1 MGLLDDIL
9 GKTLKRH
16 ANILLFPSLDNFF
29 QHGQSCLVLSADQL
43 PPLNVWSNSQINIVT
58 SSIND
63 WVYMNCILRHI
74 TLMMIALIFFESRSA
89 TTLLIFKIYCAFGR
103 LARWPLTS
111 YIRALRSW
119 NFHFFTEDNENRD
132 FIVLQNLTCNFL
144 SHPTQQGSNL
154 KFRTAETTIFRF
166 QNSFV

>member
-63 WVYMNCILRHI
+63 WVYLNCILRHI
-74 TLMMIALIFFESRSA
+74 TLMMIVLIFFESRSA
-89 TTLLIFKIYCAFGR
+89 TTLSIFKICAFGG
-103 LARWPLTS
+103 LARWPLT

-132 FIVLQNLTCNFL
+132 FIVLQNFTRNFL

-154 KFRTAETTIFRF
+154 KFRTAKTIFRF